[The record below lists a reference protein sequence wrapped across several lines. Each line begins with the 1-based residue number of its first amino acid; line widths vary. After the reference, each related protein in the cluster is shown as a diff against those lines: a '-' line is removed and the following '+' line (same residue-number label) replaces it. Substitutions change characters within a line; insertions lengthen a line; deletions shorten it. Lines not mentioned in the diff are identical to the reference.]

1 MPLLSSPGAG
11 RSLVDREAGLSRV
24 GRCSLV
30 GLAGSVERTIIPPA
44 RAGGGSKLRG
54 RRFGL
59 LAARIVPSEA
69 LLSSDWPEGFERARG
84 LLFRWFAEGGNRQ
97 RNSLERGLR
106 PPLRGLISAQV
117 RPWRWRCGTKSRF
130 FVHGAWPA
138 PRGVRSVVSAAR
150 YVGFPGPTYLT
161 PLSLA
166 ERFLG
171 DNNILCFRYF
181 FAQIMFCTDST
192 DSVLSL
198 YRTLTG

>member
-1 MPLLSSPGAG
+1 MGAG
-11 RSLVDREAGLSRV
+11 RLGGADNHSAGASRRWFEAQGQEVWVACSPDRTV
-24 GRCSLV
+24 G
-30 GLAGSVERTIIPPA
+30 GLAFFGLARRVRA
-44 RAGGGSKLRG
+44 RARSFVSVVCRRG
-54 RRFGL
+54 N
-59 LAARIVPSEA
+59 
-69 LLSSDWPEGFERARG
+69 W
-84 LLFRWFAEGGNRQ
+84 Q

-166 ERFLG
+166 FFSRKQKQKAEAESRT
-171 DNNILCFRYF
+171 IFR
-181 FAQIMFCTDST
+181 
-192 DSVLSL
+192 
-198 YRTLTG
+198 

>member
-1 MPLLSSPGAG
+1 
-11 RSLVDREAGLSRV
+11 
-24 GRCSLV
+24 
-30 GLAGSVERTIIPPA
+30 
-44 RAGGGSKLRG
+44 
-54 RRFGL
+54 L

-69 LLSSDWPEGFERARG
+69 LSFLRTGQIGFERVRSFVSVVCRRG
-84 LLFRWFAEGGNRQ
+84 NWQ

-138 PRGVRSVVSAAR
+138 PRSLAGSKRCQERCFGGALR
-150 YVGFPGPTYLT
+150 RFPRTYVPDTSLY
-161 PLSLA
+161 LA
-166 ERFLG
+166 ERFLR